1 MSGAPPP
8 TAGQL
13 VRFSSVAVPLAAAG
27 LPLGVYLPVIYSRD
41 YGLSLTVIGVIF
53 LLGRLWDAIADP
65 FMGSLSDRTRSRHG
79 RRKPWMAAGG
89 VVFGLSSIF
98 LFFPPFGVTPLSLG
112 IVLFFFYL
120 GWTAVQIPFQ
130 AWSGEVSGDYHQ
142 RTRIATYQTVVTS
155 SALLLT
161 LILPTIADQ
170 LRPGDGH
177 LQLTLMGGLV
187 LVSIVPALVLTLT
200 ALEEPPLPPVPMGKP
215 SLKETIRAIVGEPL
229 LLRVLASDFAVTL
242 AQNIRAALI
251 VFFVTFYMGRPEWA
265 GGLFLFQFIFG
276 VFAGPIWLKIGR
288 LYGKHRTA
296 VAGELVQVVIN
307 LSLLLVTPDSFGLL
321 LGLTLAQ
328 GLAQGSGNLMLRAI
342 VADVAD
348 KHRLD
353 SGEDRTGLYY
363 SVFSLAG
370 KTATAVAVG
379 IALPLV
385 SWLGFDPKAATNSPE
400 ALTGLLLVFGLGP
413 AIAHALSAAL
423 IARFPLDE
431 AAHAEIRRQLDPGP
445 PDYAFAE

>member
-1 MSGAPPP
+1 MSSAPPP
-8 TAGQL
+8 TAGEL
-13 VRFSSVAVPLAAAG
+13 VRFSSIAVPLAAAG
-27 LPLGVYLPVIYSRD
+27 LPLGVYLPVIYARD
-41 YGLSLTVIGVIF
+41 YGLSLATIGIIF

-65 FMGSLSDRTRSRHG
+65 VMGALSDGTRSRYG
-79 RRKPWMAAGG
+79 RRKPWIAAGG

-170 LRPGDGH
+170 LRPGDGR
-177 LQLTLMGGLV
+177 LQLTLMGSLV
-187 LVSIVPALVLTLT
+187 LVAIVPALILTLT
-200 ALEEPPLPPVPMGKP
+200 ALREPPLPVVPVAKLGVRQ
-215 SLKETIRAIVGEPL
+215 TIRAVVGEPL

-265 GGLFLFQFIFG
+265 GGLFLFQFVFG
-276 VFAGPIWLKIGR
+276 IFAGPIWLKIGR
-288 LYGKHRTA
+288 RYGKHRTA

-307 LSLLLVTPDSFGLL
+307 LSLLFVTPDTFPLL
-321 LGLTLAQ
+321 LALTLAQ

-353 SGEDRTGLYY
+353 TGDDRTGLYY

-370 KTATAVAVG
+370 KTATAVAIG

-385 SWLGFDPKAATNSPE
+385 GWLGFDPKIQNDAA
-400 ALTGLLLVFGLGP
+400 ALNGLLLVFGLGP

-431 AAHAEIRRQLDPGP
+431 AAHAEIRRQLEPGP

>member
-1 MSGAPPP
+1 MSSAPPP
-8 TAGQL
+8 TSPEL
-13 VRFSSVAVPLAAAG
+13 VRFSAVAVPLAAAG
-27 LPLGVYLPVIYSRD
+27 LPLGVYLPAIYARD
-41 YGLSLTVIGVIF
+41 YGLSLTVIGIIF

-65 FMGSLSDRTRSRHG
+65 VMGALSDRTRSPYG
-79 RRKPWMAAGG
+79 RRKPWIAAGG
-89 VVFGLSSIF
+89 AIFGLSSIF

-155 SALLLT
+155 AALLVT

-177 LQLTLMGGLV
+177 LQLSLMGGLV
-187 LVSIVPALVLTLT
+187 LLSIVPALFLTLT
-200 ALEEPPLPPVPMGKP
+200 ALREPPLPPVPVGKP
-215 SLKETIRAIVGEPL
+215 SLKETIRAITGEPL

-265 GGLFLFQFIFG
+265 GGLFLFQFVFG
-276 VFAGPIWLKIGR
+276 IFAGPIWLKIGR
-288 LYGKHRTA
+288 RYGKHRTA
-296 VAGELVQVVIN
+296 VAGELVQVAIN
-307 LSLLLVTPDSFGLL
+307 LSLLLVTPDTFGLL
-321 LGLTLAQ
+321 LALTLAQ

-370 KTATAVAVG
+370 KTATAVAIG

-385 SWLGFDPKAATNSPE
+385 SWLGFDPKAANSPE
-400 ALTGLLLVFGLGP
+400 ALTGLLLVFALGP

-431 AAHAEIRRQLDPGP
+431 AAHAEIRRQLDPGL

>member
-1 MSGAPPP
+1 MSAASPP
-8 TAGQL
+8 TAAEL
-13 VRFSSVAVPLAAAG
+13 ARFSAIAVPLAAAG
-27 LPLGVYLPVIYSRD
+27 LPLGVYLPAIYARD
-41 YGLSLTVIGVIF
+41 YGLSLTVIGIIF
-53 LLGRLWDAIADP
+53 LLGRLWDAVADP
-65 FMGSLSDRTRSRHG
+65 VMGSLSDRTRSRYG
-79 RRKPWMAAGG
+79 RRKPWIAAGG
-89 VVFGLSSIF
+89 VIFGLSSIF

-130 AWSGEVSGDYHQ
+130 AWSGEVSGEYHQ

-155 SALLLT
+155 GALLLT

-170 LRPGDGH
+170 LRPGDGR
-177 LQLTLMGGLV
+177 LQLTLMGALV
-187 LVSIVPALVLTLT
+187 LLSIVPALLLTLT
-200 ALEEPPLPPVPMGKP
+200 ALEEPPLPPLPVGKP
-215 SLKETIRAIVGEPL
+215 SLRETIRAITGEPL

-265 GGLFLFQFIFG
+265 GGLFLFQFVFG

-288 LYGKHRTA
+288 RYGKHRTA
-296 VAGELVQVVIN
+296 VAGELVQVAIN
-307 LSLLLVTPDSFGLL
+307 LSLLLVTPDAFGLL
-321 LGLTLAQ
+321 LALTLAQ

-385 SWLGFDPKAATNSPE
+385 SWLGFDPKVANSPE
-400 ALTGLLLVFGLGP
+400 ALTGLLLVFALGP

>member
-1 MSGAPPP
+1 MSGASPP
-8 TAGQL
+8 TAAEL
-13 VRFSSVAVPLAAAG
+13 ARFSAIAVPLAAAG
-27 LPLGVYLPVIYSRD
+27 LPLGVYLPAIYARD

-65 FMGSLSDRTRSRHG
+65 VMGSLSDRTRSRYG
-79 RRKPWMAAGG
+79 RRKPWIAAGG

-130 AWSGEVSGDYHQ
+130 AWSGEVSGEYHQ

-155 SALLLT
+155 GALLLT

-170 LRPGDGH
+170 LRPGDGR
-177 LQLTLMGGLV
+177 LQLTLMGALV
-187 LVSIVPALVLTLT
+187 LLSIVPALFLTLT
-200 ALEEPPLPPVPMGKP
+200 ALKEPPLPPLPVGKP
-215 SLKETIRAIVGEPL
+215 SLRETIRAITGEPL

-251 VFFVTFYMGRPEWA
+251 VFFVSFYMGRPEWA
-265 GGLFLFQFIFG
+265 GGLFLFQFVFG

-288 LYGKHRTA
+288 RYGKHRTA
-296 VAGELVQVVIN
+296 VAGELVQVGIN
-307 LSLLLVTPDSFGLL
+307 LSLLLVTPDTFGLL
-321 LGLTLAQ
+321 LALTLAQ

-385 SWLGFDPKAATNSPE
+385 SWLGFDPKVANSPE
-400 ALTGLLLVFGLGP
+400 ALTGLLLVFALGP

>member
-1 MSGAPPP
+1 MSAAP
-8 TAGQL
+8 ASSGQL
-13 VRFSSVAVPLAAAG
+13 IRFSAVAVPLAAAG
-27 LPLGVYLPVIYSRD
+27 LPLGVYLPAIYARD

-79 RRKPWMAAGG
+79 RRKPWIAAGG

-177 LQLTLMGGLV
+177 LQLSLMGGLV
-187 LVSIVPALVLTLT
+187 LLSIVPALLLTLT
-200 ALEEPPLPPVPMGKP
+200 ALKEPPLPPLPTARL
-215 SLKETIRAIVGEPL
+215 SLRESVRAITGEPL

-265 GGLFLFQFIFG
+265 GGLFLFQFVFG
-276 VFAGPIWLKIGR
+276 IFAGPIWLKIGR
-288 LYGKHRTA
+288 RYGKHRTA

-307 LSLLLVTPDSFGLL
+307 LSLLLVTPDTFGLL
-321 LGLTLAQ
+321 LALTLAQ

-385 SWLGFDPKAATNSPE
+385 AWLGFDPKGVNSPE
-400 ALTGLLLVFGLGP
+400 ALNGLLLVFGLGP

>member
-1 MSGAPPP
+1 MSAAP
-8 TAGQL
+8 ASSGQL
-13 VRFSSVAVPLAAAG
+13 IRFSAVAVPLAAAG
-27 LPLGVYLPVIYSRD
+27 LPLGVYLPAIYARD

-65 FMGSLSDRTRSRHG
+65 FMGSLSDRTRSRYG
-79 RRKPWMAAGG
+79 RRKPWIAAGG
-89 VVFGLSSIF
+89 LVFGLSSIF

-177 LQLTLMGGLV
+177 LQLSLMGGLV
-187 LVSIVPALVLTLT
+187 LLSIVPALLLTLT
-200 ALEEPPLPPVPMGKP
+200 ALKEPPLPPLPTARL
-215 SLKETIRAIVGEPL
+215 SLKESIRAITGEPL

-265 GGLFLFQFIFG
+265 GGLFLFQFVFG

-288 LYGKHRTA
+288 RFGKHRTA
-296 VAGELVQVVIN
+296 VVGELVQVAIN
-307 LSLLLVTPDSFGLL
+307 LGLLLVTPDTFGLL
-321 LGLTLAQ
+321 LALTLAQ

-385 SWLGFDPKAATNSPE
+385 AWLGFDPKGVNSPA

>member
-1 MSGAPPP
+1 MSAASPP
-8 TAGQL
+8 ASGQL
-13 VRFSSVAVPLAAAG
+13 IRFSAVALPLAAAG
-27 LPLGVYLPVIYSRD
+27 LPLGVYLPAIYARD

-53 LLGRLWDAIADP
+53 LLGRLWDAVADP
-65 FMGSLSDRTRSRHG
+65 LMGSLSDATRSRYG
-79 RRKPWMAAGG
+79 RRRPWIAAGG
-89 VVFGLSSIF
+89 VIFAIAAAF

-112 IVLFFFYL
+112 VVLFFLYL

-155 SALLLT
+155 AALLLT

-170 LRPGDGH
+170 LRPGDGR
-177 LQLTLMGGLV
+177 LQLGLMGGLV
-187 LVSIVPALVLTLT
+187 LITIVPALLLTLT
-200 ALEEPPLPPVPMGKP
+200 ALDEPPLPALRASKP
-215 SLKETIRAIVGEPL
+215 NLREVIRAIIGEPL

-265 GGLFLFQFIFG
+265 GGLFLFQFVFG
-276 VFAGPIWLKIGR
+276 IFAGPIWLKIGR
-288 LYGKHRTA
+288 RYGKHRTA
-296 VAGELVQVVIN
+296 VAGELVQVAIN
-307 LSLLLVTPDSFGLL
+307 LALLLVTPDTFPLL
-321 LGLTLAQ
+321 LALTLAQ
-328 GLAQGSGNLMLRAI
+328 GLAQGSGNLMLRAM

-385 SWLGFDPKAATNSPE
+385 SWLGFDPKGANSAQ
-400 ALTGLLLVFGLGP
+400 ALNGLLLVFALGP

-431 AAHAEIRRQLDPGP
+431 AAHAEIRRQLDPAP

>member
-1 MSGAPPP
+1 MSSAPPP
-8 TAGQL
+8 TSAQL
-13 VRFSSVAVPLAAAG
+13 VRFSAIAVPLAAAG
-27 LPLGVYLPVIYSRD
+27 LPLGVYLPAIYARD

-65 FMGSLSDRTRSRHG
+65 VMGALSDRTRSQYG
-79 RRKPWMAAGG
+79 RRKPWIAAGG
-89 VVFGLSSIF
+89 VIFGLSSIF

-155 SALLLT
+155 AALLVT

-170 LRPGDGH
+170 LRPGDGR
-177 LQLTLMGGLV
+177 LQLSLMGGLV
-187 LVSIVPALVLTLT
+187 LLSIIPALIFTLT
-200 ALEEPPLPPVPMGKP
+200 ALREPPLPPIPVGKP
-215 SLKETIRAIVGEPL
+215 SLRETIRAITGEPL

-265 GGLFLFQFIFG
+265 GGLFLFQFVFG
-276 VFAGPIWLKIGR
+276 IFAGPIWLKIGR
-288 LYGKHRTA
+288 RYGKHRTA

-307 LSLLLVTPDSFGLL
+307 LALLLITPDTFGLL
-321 LGLTLAQ
+321 LALTLAQ

-370 KTATAVAVG
+370 KTATAVAIG
-379 IALPLV
+379 IALPLI
-385 SWLGFDPKAATNSPE
+385 SWLGFDPKVANSQA
-400 ALTGLLLVFGLGP
+400 ALTGLLLVFALGP

>member
-1 MSGAPPP
+1 MSGASPP
-8 TAGQL
+8 TAAEL
-13 VRFSSVAVPLAAAG
+13 ARFSAIAVPLAAAG
-27 LPLGVYLPVIYSRD
+27 LPLGVYLPAIYARD

-65 FMGSLSDRTRSRHG
+65 VMGSLSDRTRSRYG
-79 RRKPWMAAGG
+79 RRKPWIAAGG

-130 AWSGEVSGDYHQ
+130 AWSGEVSGEYHQ

-155 SALLLT
+155 GALLLT

-170 LRPGDGH
+170 LRPGDGR
-177 LQLTLMGGLV
+177 LQLILMGALV
-187 LVSIVPALVLTLT
+187 LLSIVPALFLTLT
-200 ALEEPPLPPVPMGKP
+200 ALKEPPLPPLPVGKP
-215 SLKETIRAIVGEPL
+215 SLRETIRAITGEPL

-251 VFFVTFYMGRPEWA
+251 VFFVSFYMGRPEWA
-265 GGLFLFQFIFG
+265 GGLFLFQFVFG

-288 LYGKHRTA
+288 RYGKHRTA
-296 VAGELVQVVIN
+296 VAGELVQVAIN
-307 LSLLLVTPDSFGLL
+307 LSLLLVTPDTFGLL
-321 LGLTLAQ
+321 LALTLAQ

-385 SWLGFDPKAATNSPE
+385 SWLGFDPKVANSPE
-400 ALTGLLLVFGLGP
+400 ALTGLLLVFALGP

>member
-1 MSGAPPP
+1 MSAAPPP
-8 TAGQL
+8 SAGQL
-13 VRFSSVAVPLAAAG
+13 ARFSAVAVPLAAAG
-27 LPLGVYLPVIYSRD
+27 LPLGVYLPAIYARD

-65 FMGSLSDRTRSRHG
+65 VMGSLSDRTRSRHG
-79 RRKPWMAAGG
+79 RRKPWIAAGG

-170 LRPGDGH
+170 LHPGDGR
-177 LQLTLMGGLV
+177 LQLSLMGGLV
-187 LVSIVPALVLTLT
+187 LLSIVPALFLTLT
-200 ALEEPPLPPVPMGKP
+200 ALREPPLPPIPVGKP
-215 SLKETIRAIVGEPL
+215 SLKETIRAIIGEPL

-265 GGLFLFQFIFG
+265 GGLFLFQFVFG
-276 VFAGPIWLKIGR
+276 IFAGPIWLKIGR
-288 LYGKHRTA
+288 RFGKHRTA

-307 LSLLLVTPDSFGLL
+307 LSLLLVTPDSFPLL
-321 LGLTLAQ
+321 LALTLAQ

-385 SWLGFDPKAATNSPE
+385 SWLGFDPKAANSPA
-400 ALTGLLLVFGLGP
+400 ALSGLLIVFALGP
-413 AIAHALSAAL
+413 AIAHAFSAAL

>member
-79 RRKPWMAAGG
+79 RRKPWIAAGG
-89 VVFGLSSIF
+89 VIFGLSSIF

-130 AWSGEVSGDYHQ
+130 AWSGEVQGDYHQ
-142 RTRIATYQTVVTS
+142 RTRIATYQTVVTA

-200 ALEEPPLPPVPMGKP
+200 ALEEPSLPPVPVGKP

-288 LYGKHRTA
+288 RYGKHRTA